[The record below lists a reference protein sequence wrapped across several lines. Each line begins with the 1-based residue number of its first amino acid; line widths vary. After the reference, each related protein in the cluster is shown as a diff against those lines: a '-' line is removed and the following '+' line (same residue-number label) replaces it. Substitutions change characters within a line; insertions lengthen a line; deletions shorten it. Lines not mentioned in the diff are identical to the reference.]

1 LKQCFFLV
9 LCSRERREEERA
21 GKGGREGEED
31 IIPHLNPWA
40 LHSLRDF
47 HSHSV
52 KKDEESSIP
61 ATLATIT
68 PMLSLSVPPKGL
80 TI

>member
-1 LKQCFFLV
+1 MPNSVFLGPPQTK
-9 LCSRERREEERA
+9 RGGERA
-21 GKGGREGEED
+21 EGRGRKTSSH
-31 IIPHLNPWA
+31 ISIPGPFI
-40 LHSLRDF
+40 SLRDF
-47 HSHSV
+47 DSHSM

-80 TI
+80 RI